1 MYAYP
6 SPSPS
11 EQCLSSTDKSVSETI
26 KSIKGMY
33 AYPSP
38 SPSEQCL
45 GLLRK
50 DKNSKGDELENDIH
64 QSTS

>member
-6 SPSPS
+6 SPS
-11 EQCLSSTDKSVSETI
+11 
-26 KSIKGMY
+26 
-33 AYPSP
+33 A
-38 SPSEQCL
+38 SEQCL
-45 GLLRK
+45 GLLSK